1 MEQIIKISINTFLD
15 WRNLYMIKVQA
26 ENIKNKNQVKS
37 ILDSLK
43 PINKYI
49 DTLDEDDSRYEYLCE
64 KVEEVY
70 LEIDEALIGCEEFSE
85 ENIANATIRIMI
97 YWDYIKGNISWDKF
111 VSEIKKCSSKKLL
124 INLD

>member
-1 MEQIIKISINTFLD
+1 MIKI
-15 WRNLYMIKVQA
+15 QA

-37 ILDSLK
+37 ILDYLK

-70 LEIDEALIGCEEFSE
+70 LEIDEALIGCEEFTK
-85 ENIANATIRIMI
+85 ENMANATIRRMI
-97 YWDYIKGNISWDKF
+97 YWDYIKGNISWNKF
-111 VSEIKKCSSKKLL
+111 VSEIKKYSSKKLL

>member
-26 ENIKNKNQVKS
+26 ENIKNKNQAKS

-70 LEIDEALIGCEEFSE
+70 LEIDEALIGCEEFTK
-85 ENIANATIRIMI
+85 ENMANATIRRMI

-111 VSEIKKCSSKKLL
+111 VSEIKKYSSKKLL
-124 INLD
+124 INLY

>member
-1 MEQIIKISINTFLD
+1 
-15 WRNLYMIKVQA
+15 MIKVQA

-49 DTLDEDDSRYEYLCE
+49 DTLDEDNSRYEYLCE

-70 LEIDEALIGCEEFSE
+70 LEIDEALIGCEEFTK
-85 ENIANATIRIMI
+85 ENMENATIRRMI

-111 VSEIKKCSSKKLL
+111 VSEIKKYSSKKLL
-124 INLD
+124 INLY

>member
-1 MEQIIKISINTFLD
+1 MPVVLYYRPDKMFLNEQLDLMRKSFIYSSKCITYLD

-26 ENIKNKNQVKS
+26 ENIKNKNKVKS

-43 PINKYI
+43 HINKYI

-70 LEIDEALIGCEEFSE
+70 LEIDEALIGYEEFSE

-97 YWDYIKGNISWDKF
+97 YWDYI
-111 VSEIKKCSSKKLL
+111 
-124 INLD
+124 

>member
-1 MEQIIKISINTFLD
+1 
-15 WRNLYMIKVQA
+15 MIKVQA

-49 DTLDEDDSRYEYLCE
+49 DTLDEDNSRYEYLCE

-70 LEIDEALIGCEEFSE
+70 LEIDEALIGCEEFTK
-85 ENIANATIRIMI
+85 ENMANATIRRMI

-111 VSEIKKCSSKKLL
+111 VSEIKKYSSKKLL
-124 INLD
+124 INLY

>member
-1 MEQIIKISINTFLD
+1 
-15 WRNLYMIKVQA
+15 MIKVQA
-26 ENIKNKNQVKS
+26 ENIKNKNQAKS

-70 LEIDEALIGCEEFSE
+70 LEIDEALIGCEEFTK
-85 ENIANATIRIMI
+85 ENMANATIRRMI

-111 VSEIKKCSSKKLL
+111 VSEIKKYSSKKLL
-124 INLD
+124 INLY